1 MLKVWGRTNSINVQ
15 KVMWTVA
22 ELGLEH
28 ERIDAGGAFGG
39 LDTPAYGALNPNR
52 RVPTIEDDDG
62 RVVVWE
68 SNSTVRYLAARY
80 DKGGLWPEDPAARAR
95 ADMWMDWMQTE
106 LVPDMTVVFWG
117 LIRTPEEQRDL
128 AAIEAAAK
136 RLGDK
141 WRLLDGWLEAGGGR
155 NYVAGNDLT
164 MGDVPVGAACYRY
177 HELPIERPE
186 LPRVAA
192 WYARLR
198 ERAPFREHV
207 MIPLS

>member
-15 KVMWTVA
+15 KVMWTVG
-22 ELGLEH
+22 ELGIPH
-28 ERIDAGGAFGG
+28 ERIDAGGAFGR
-39 LDTPAYGALNPNR
+39 LDTDGYGRLNPNR

-62 RVVVWE
+62 GRVVVWE
-68 SNSTVRYLAARY
+68 SNAIVRYLAARY
-80 DKGGLWPEDPAARAR
+80 GAGSLWPGDPAARAR

-117 LIRTPEEQRDL
+117 LIRTPEEKRDG
-128 AAIEAAAK
+128 AAIGAAAK
-136 RLGDK
+136 RLGDR
-141 WRLLDGWLEAGGGR
+141 WRIVDGWLGERAFIAGDG
-155 NYVAGNDLT
+155 LT

-177 HELPIERPE
+177 HALPIERPP
-186 LPRVAA
+186 LPRVEA

-198 ERAPFREHV
+198 GRPPFREHV